1 MGYTTIQ
8 NVAIKGISTV
18 VPKKVVS
25 NRNSNLF
32 KTEKEANK
40 FITVSGIEERR
51 HVEENVCTSDLC
63 FEACELLINKLNWN
77 KDDIEILIMV
87 TQTPDYIIPNM
98 AIIMQDRLNLPTSTV
113 CFDLSLGCSGYV
125 YGLSVIS
132 NFLSMG
138 NFSKGILLVG
148 ETLSKQCSPLDK
160 VTFPLFGDA
169 GTATALQHE
178 KGNKMQFNLWSDGS
192 GHKSLYIPDGGYRN
206 RFNQNSL
213 KLIEDAI
220 GNKRTSL
227 DTYMDG
233 NEVFSFGIKRV
244 PKEVLDFFKYFE
256 IKPEKIDFCIFHQAN
271 KFMNEMIR
279 KKVGFKKDQALYSL
293 EKYGNTGSATIPL
306 TISHINLESDD
317 LKLFLC
323 GFGIGLSIGMVYI
336 EAKNKFINIFNE
348 YD

>member
-98 AIIMQDRLNLPTSTV
+98 AIIMQDRLNLSTSTV

-227 DTYMDG
+227 DTYM
-233 NEVFSFGIKRV
+233 
-244 PKEVLDFFKYFE
+244 
-256 IKPEKIDFCIFHQAN
+256 
-271 KFMNEMIR
+271 
-279 KKVGFKKDQALYSL
+279 
-293 EKYGNTGSATIPL
+293 
-306 TISHINLESDD
+306 
-317 LKLFLC
+317 
-323 GFGIGLSIGMVYI
+323 
-336 EAKNKFINIFNE
+336 
-348 YD
+348 

>member
-1 MGYTTIQ
+1 MGSTIIKD
-8 NVAIKGISTV
+8 VAIKGISTV
-18 VPKKVVS
+18 VPKKVVN
-25 NRNSNLF
+25 NRDSDLF

-51 HVEENVCTSDLC
+51 HAEEGVCTSDLC
-63 FEACELLINKLNWN
+63 FEASELLINRLNWN
-77 KDDIEILIMV
+77 KDEIDVLIMV
-87 TQTPDYIIPNM
+87 TQTPDYIVPNM
-98 AIIMQDRLNLPTSTV
+98 AIIMQDRLKLSTSTV

-132 NFLSMG
+132 NFLSSG
-138 NFSKGILLVG
+138 DFSKGLLLVG

-169 GTATALQHE
+169 GTATALQYE
-178 KGNKMQFNLWSDGS
+178 KGNKMHFNLWSDGS
-192 GHKSLYIPDGGYRN
+192 GYKYLYIPDGGYRN
-206 RFNQNSL
+206 RFNEDSL
-213 KLIEDAI
+213 KLIEDSD
-220 GNKRTSL
+220 GNKRTAV

-233 NEVFSFGIKRV
+233 NEVFSFGIRRV
-244 PKEVLDFFKYFE
+244 PKEILSFFEHFE
-256 IKPEKIDFCIFHQAN
+256 INPEDIDFCIFHQAN

-279 KKVGFKKDQALYSL
+279 KKVGFKKNQTLYSL
-293 EKYGNTGSATIPL
+293 DKYGNTGSATIPL
-306 TISHINLESDD
+306 TISHFNLESDD